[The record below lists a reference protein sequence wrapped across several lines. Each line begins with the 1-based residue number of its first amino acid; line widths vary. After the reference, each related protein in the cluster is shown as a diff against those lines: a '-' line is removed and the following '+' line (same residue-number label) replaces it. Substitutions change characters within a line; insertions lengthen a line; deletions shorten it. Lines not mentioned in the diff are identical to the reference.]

1 MTVAGGEVLPEWELL
16 LRAAAQLQRILPDAT
31 LVGGTAAALEAGHR
45 RSLDADHVMV
55 GLSGRFDEVLAQ
67 LEAVA
72 GWRTDRRQR
81 PVVIMGRLDGIMTT
95 VRNQRRSAPLETREI
110 VTTAG
115 PLRVP
120 TPAEILRIKAWLIV
134 DRNATR
140 DFLDVAA
147 ISDKLGLTTSA
158 RALAPLDRLYPQG
171 EDSGAVRQQLMR
183 QLAKPRPFDLDQVEP
198 RLAEYKGITAPWRT
212 WAAVEQRCQVLGVE
226 LAEAVAS
233 RRQGWT
239 DVGPVS

>member
-1 MTVAGGEVLPEWELL
+1 MEGREDLPEWELL
-16 LRAAAQLQRILPDAT
+16 LRAAAGLQRILPDAT
-31 LVGGTAAALEAGHR
+31 LVGGMAAAIEAGHR
-45 RSLDADHVMV
+45 RSLGAGHVIV
-55 GLSGRFDEVLAQ
+55 GLTGRFDEVLAQ

-72 GWRTDRRQR
+72 GWQTDRRQR

-95 VRNQRRSAPLETREI
+95 VRNQRRSAPLETHEI

-120 TPAEILRIKAWLIV
+120 TPAETLRIKAWLIV

-147 ISDKLGLTTSA
+147 ISDKLGLETSA
-158 RALAPLDRLYPQG
+158 LALASLDRLLPQG
-171 EDSGAVRQQLMR
+171 DDQGAVRQQLMR
-183 QLAKPRPFDLDQVEP
+183 QLAKPRPFDLDEVEP
-198 RLAEYKGITAPWRT
+198 RLADYKGIAPRWRS
-212 WAAVEQRCQVLGVE
+212 WSVVEKRCQALGVE
-226 LAEAVAS
+226 LAEAVAN

-239 DVGPVS
+239 DVGRAR